1 MLSNLIDKMIE
12 EILKEIGLNEKEIQ
26 VYLVILE
33 KGICKV
39 EKILERV
46 QIPRTTI
53 YGILDSLIK
62 KGFVSCTYQG
72 KIKHFQ
78 TAEPKEILKI
88 EEEKLRK
95 LKEVIPEL
103 EKRKTSVGEKPNIEM
118 YSGKKGIQVIYEKIL
133 EEKKEISG
141 YGNTELFDKLLEFYA
156 PNYIS
161 RRKKQKMFFSLITNK
176 TKESEEMKKK
186 DKEELRK
193 TKFIQEMGN
202 LKIGTYIFGENIAF
216 IVFSKQEP
224 FGVLIKN
231 KDIADAQR
239 EIFNLI
245 QKNN

>member
-1 MLSNLIDKMIE
+1 MLSFLVNIMITE
-12 EILKEIGLNEKEIQ
+12 TLKEIGLNEKEIEI
-26 VYLVILE
+26 YLTILE

-39 EKILERV
+39 EGILEKV
-46 QIPRTTI
+46 KIPRTTI

-62 KGFVSCTYQG
+62 KGFVSSSYHG

-78 TAEPKEILKI
+78 ASEPKILLRL
-88 EEEKLRK
+88 EEEKIRK

-103 EKRKTSVGEKPNIEM
+103 EKRKSIIGEKPNVEM
-118 YSGKKGIQVIYEKIL
+118 YSGKKGIQLIYEKIL
-133 EEKKEISG
+133 ETKKEILG

-176 TKESEEMKKK
+176 TKESEEMKKNDEK
-186 DKEELRK
+186 ELRK
-193 TKFIQEMGN
+193 TKFISKMKN
-202 LKIGTYIFGENIAF
+202 LRIGSYIFGENVAF
-216 IVFSKQEP
+216 IVFSKKEP

-231 KDIADAQR
+231 KDIADAQK

-245 QKNN
+245 QQNN